1 MLRVRLIL
9 SVFLIFSLAGPLLAD
24 SAFNVD
30 CFLGWGGCYRPM
42 EWTPVEI
49 SVSSTLTEPFAGSLT
64 ISAQQDGLNT
74 LSIAHTFVLTPDVPL
89 YIPLVTKLAFA
100 ADKCKLRIIDERG
113 RTRWRYD
120 FELWNFSTRSRALT
134 AVGESDL
141 LVGLVGR
148 RKFGLLRLPQQ
159 SICKS
164 DSGGGKVYLK
174 DKIARMVPWDW
185 TGFVCLDLLI
195 LYDPDWSLFKQNQLN
210 AIVQWVSNGGR
221 LLLVLGSRPLD
232 SGNPIAQMLPFEV
245 QQARQTAIAP
255 ETLGKWKLNPA
266 EREDIVCWALK
277 PKPDACFYQT
287 DGIEGEGC
295 LFGTGYVGFG
305 RVGVLAF
312 DPSTMTDRQKSNS
325 TRFWVSRIAA
335 ILEDAYK
342 PSEFGTKEGRREVRR
357 RPDRKVYRGL
367 SSRRSIELAEN
378 AEGNPADP
386 SSEHMYNIGPAQA
399 GNNAVMEY
407 LYSISELRPLSIWWV
422 ILLLALLAVL
432 LGPVDYT
439 VLKRIGRLPLT
450 WITCSLWIILF
461 SVGAYY
467 GVQALRSGKMQL
479 RVVSVLDGIEGSDY
493 AWSTAYCGLFAPYSD
508 AYQLKGLGER
518 QWWSGIAPVQ
528 EHVYAYG
535 RQIGSR
541 NIYCFQYDGG
551 NLPYSLPINIWTM
564 QCLLNESPLQQL
576 PISAEVQQRGDELI
590 LSITNLSENPI
601 KKGYVLLN
609 NNQALVFGFV
619 GAGST
624 GEFSGKPKGFEGWD
638 YDINSYVRA
647 SYNYNESGLQSKFKN
662 ETAYL
667 AQGCLQRTQTIK
679 AYLAHGAAVVCAEF
693 DQAPVSFGVKARSCD
708 YNHIQLVRLV
718 VFPKPG

>member
-1 MLRVRLIL
+1 
-9 SVFLIFSLAGPLLAD
+9 
-24 SAFNVD
+24 
-30 CFLGWGGCYRPM
+30 M
-42 EWTPVEI
+42 EWAPVEI

-100 ADKCKLRIIDERG
+100 ADKCKLRIVDERG

-141 LVGLVGR
+141 LIGLVGR

-159 SICKS
+159 SICES
-164 DSGGGKVYLK
+164 DRGRGKVYLK

-232 SGNPIAQMLPFEV
+232 SGNPITQMLPFEV

-255 ETLGKWKLNPA
+255 KTLRKWKLDPA
-266 EREDIVCWALK
+266 EREDVVCWALK

-287 DGIEGEGC
+287 DGVQAEGC

-312 DPSTMTDRQKSNS
+312 DPSTMTDKQKSNS

-342 PSEFGTKEGRREVRR
+342 PSEFGTKERRRKGRRRSGRE
-357 RPDRKVYRGL
+357 VYRGL

-378 AEGNPADP
+378 AEGNPAEP
-386 SSEHMYNIGPAQA
+386 SNEHMYNIGPAQA

-422 ILLLALLAVL
+422 IVLLVLLAVL
-432 LGPVDYT
+432 LGPVDYK

-450 WITCSLWIILF
+450 WVTCSLWIVLF

-541 NIYCFQYDGG
+541 NIYCFQHDGG
-551 NLPYSLPINIWTM
+551 SLPYSLPINIWTM

-576 PISAEVQQRGDELI
+576 PISAEMQPRGDELI

-601 KKGYVLLN
+601 TEGYVLLD
-609 NNQALVFGFV
+609 NNQALVFGSV

-624 GEFSGKPKGFEGWD
+624 REFSGKPKRCEGWD
-638 YDINSYVRA
+638 YDMSRYVGGR
-647 SYNYNESGLQSKFKN
+647 YYYNEHGRQPEFKN
-662 ETAYL
+662 ETAYS
-667 AQGCLQRTQTIK
+667 AQGCLQRTQTIR
-679 AYLAHGAAVVCAEF
+679 AYLAYGAAVVCAEF

-718 VFPKPG
+718 VFPNPG